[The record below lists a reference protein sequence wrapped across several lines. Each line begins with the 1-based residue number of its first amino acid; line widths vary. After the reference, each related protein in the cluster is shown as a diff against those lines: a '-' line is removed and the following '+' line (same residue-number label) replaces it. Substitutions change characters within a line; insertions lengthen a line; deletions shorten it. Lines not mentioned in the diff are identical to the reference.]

1 MYLQADE
8 ALGLLTE
15 CVKRFPGGQMMF
27 DLSPVFFTAWLRRG
41 SRTSLRYRVPQM
53 PFTLSPSDIADLVT
67 TVPGIRAVHG
77 LPMAQGRGKVLNTL
91 MWSMQRIPL
100 RTRSG
105 PSSPSSSTANRT
117 PPRRI

>member
-8 ALGLLTE
+8 ALGLVTE
-15 CVKRFPGGQMMF
+15 CVKRFTGGQMMF

-67 TVPGIRAVHG
+67 TVPGIRDVYRSADGAGPGQSTEHADVVDAANSSADPVRP
-77 LPMAQGRGKVLNTL
+77 LVTL
-91 MWSMQRIPL
+91 L
-100 RTRSG
+100 EFG
-105 PSSPSSSTANRT
+105 
-117 PPRRI
+117 